1 MRYLE
6 ESVVKGKIRSILLFL
21 IGLGVL
27 AYVIWGLNI
36 DISVVYLIARPRYI
50 LAAALLILSMPVLLG
65 LRMNYLLSS
74 INETHPPLKDLC
86 IVEYINK
93 FLLYIAPFK
102 LHLPAKAVLLK
113 KMCKIKTHDSVS
125 VVTFEYALDSSI
137 TIFVGITGALVLF
150 KNLPYISPIDI
161 RNLLLIIVLCM
172 IAFFCLP
179 SSVFESLLRKSEH
192 IPINIVKKTLSFALQ
207 TLKAI
212 RETWISLLFNRR
224 MYYILP
230 ITAVFWSI
238 TVLATES
245 LFLSTGHYV
254 PLHWILVVMACGIFV
269 GGVTTIPGGLGV
281 REATMVLLYGAL
293 GVPNEV
299 GVIVVLVSR
308 LLMMPAIA
316 LGYVFAMKM
325 GFRHIISSDSK

>member
-1 MRYLE
+1 
-6 ESVVKGKIRSILLFL
+6 VKGKIKTVLLFL
-21 IGLGVL
+21 IGLGIL
-27 AYVIWGLNI
+27 AYVIWKLNI
-36 DISVVYLIARPRYI
+36 DISVVYLIARPQYV
-50 LAAALLILSMPVLLG
+50 LAAALLILSMPVSLG

-74 INETHPPLKDLC
+74 INDLRPPLEDLC

-113 KMCKIKTHDSVS
+113 KMCKVKAHDSVS

-137 TIFVGITGALVLF
+137 TIFIGIVGALVLF
-150 KNLPYISPIDI
+150 KNLPYISLIEV
-161 RNLLLIIVLCM
+161 RNLLAIIILCI

-179 SSVFESLLRKSEH
+179 SSVFESLLRKSER
-192 IPINIVKKTLSFALQ
+192 ITINIIKKPLSFALQ
-207 TLKAI
+207 NIKAI
-212 RETWISLLFNRR
+212 RETWKMLLFNGR
-224 MYYILP
+224 MCYVLP
-230 ITAVFWSI
+230 ITALFWGIS
-238 TVLATES
+238 VLATES
-245 LFLSTGHYV
+245 LFLSTGHCV
-254 PLHWILVVMACGIFV
+254 PLHWILVVMTCGIFV
-269 GGVTTIPGGLGV
+269 GGVTTIPGGLGI